1 MVWDNWRVIYV
12 LWTKDLDR
20 KEKSRQSPPPPQL
33 RKINHSQDNVPEILW
48 LTKEQILF
56 SRLLH

>member
-20 KEKSRQSPPPPQL
+20 KEKSRQSPPAPNSGKLITL
-33 RKINHSQDNVPEILW
+33 RIMYLK
-48 LTKEQILF
+48 F
-56 SRLLH
+56 YG